1 MPAKY
6 HIPSAPVAGRFQPI
20 TRSGVLAWEEGCLKC
35 AKCVKKECVY
45 RVYEKRALDARQMI
59 DSTDS
64 VCQDCFRC
72 VQNCPGRLI
81 SKELN
86 PAYKALGN
94 GYWSADIISNI
105 WFQAETGRIPVSGGG
120 YGGPFSGS
128 GFDAMWTDMS
138 EIVRPTRD
146 GIHGREYINTSV
158 DIGRKE
164 MHLEFD
170 GRGNLSSPTHPLI
183 EIPLPVVF
191 DLLPWSPPPG
201 QIRQALLRA
210 AQKLGLFALIPETE
224 WLPEYEPYIGQTLLY
239 LDRGPMPVQ
248 KSMFAGLRFVEVPD
262 SPKVLRQKEFL
273 KMGKP
278 NLLVAVRIELAE
290 NTCNRVLELTREG
303 IEVLHLRAD
312 ENGTEKGPEGLF
324 IKDRVK
330 QIHLRLVE
338 EGLRDRVTI
347 LAGGGVA
354 MAEHM
359 AKLIICGADAV
370 TGDIPALA
378 AMECRVCKRCAEGI
392 SCPVELE
399 SVDPA
404 WGASRIVNLMAGW
417 HNQLLEILGAM
428 GIREVRR
435 LRGEMGRAMFFEE
448 LEREF
453 VSLGKKR
460 EPLP

>member
-45 RVYEKRALDARQMI
+45 KVYEKRALDARQMI
-59 DSTDS
+59 DSVDS

-86 PAYKALGN
+86 PAYKAIGN
-94 GYWSADIISNI
+94 SYWSPDILSNI
-105 WFQAETGRIPVSGGG
+105 WFQAETARIPVSGGG
-120 YGGPFSGS
+120 YGGPFSGF

-146 GIHGREYINTSV
+146 GIHGREYISTSV

-164 MHLEFD
+164 MFLEFD
-170 GRGNLSSPTHPLI
+170 SRGNPSSPLHPLI
-183 EIPLPVVF
+183 EVPLPVLF
-191 DLLPWSPPPG
+191 DLLPWSPPVR
-201 QIRQALLRA
+201 QIRLALLRA
-210 AQKLGLFALIPETE
+210 AERLGTFVLIPQAE
-224 WLPEYEPYIGQTLLY
+224 WLAEYEPFLGQTLLY
-239 LDRGPMPVQ
+239 LEQGPAALP
-248 KSMFAGLRFVEVPD
+248 KSTIAGLRFVEIPD
-262 SPKVLRQKEFL
+262 GPKSLRQRAFL
-273 KMGKP
+273 KKEKAD
-278 NLLVAVRIELAE
+278 LVVAVRLDLSEAA
-290 NTCNRVLELTREG
+290 CARVLELTRAG
-303 IEVLHLRAD
+303 IEVIHLRAD
-312 ENGTEKGPEGLF
+312 ENGMEKGPEGLF
-324 IKDRVK
+324 IKDRLK

-338 EGLRDRVTI
+338 EGVRDQVTI
-347 LAGGGVA
+347 IAGGGVA

-370 TGDIPALA
+370 TGDIPALV

-392 SCPVELE
+392 SCPVGLE
-399 SVDPA
+399 DVDPA

-417 HNQLLEILGAM
+417 HSQLLEVLGAM

-448 LEREF
+448 LEKEF
-453 VSLGKKR
+453 AALGKNGEKI
-460 EPLP
+460 

>member
-1 MPAKY
+1 MPPKY
-6 HIPSAPVAGRFQPI
+6 HIESAPVAGRFQPI

-45 RVYEKRALDARQMI
+45 KVYEKRALDVRQMI
-59 DSTDS
+59 DSVDS

-86 PAYKALGN
+86 PAYKAIGN
-94 GYWSADIISNI
+94 SYWSPEILSNI

-120 YGGPFSGS
+120 YGGPFSGF

-164 MHLEFD
+164 MFLEFD
-170 GRGNLSSPTHPLI
+170 GGGNISSPVHPLV
-183 EIPLPVVF
+183 EVPLPVFF
-191 DLLPWSPPPG
+191 DLLPWSPPPKR
-201 QIRQALLRA
+201 IRLAILRAAERLGTLALIPDADWLPDYKPFLGQALL
-210 AQKLGLFALIPETE
+210 
-224 WLPEYEPYIGQTLLY
+224 Y
-239 LDRGPMPVQ
+239 LKRGPAALRR
-248 KSMFAGLRFVEVPD
+248 SMIAGLRFVEIPD
-262 SPKVLRQKEFL
+262 SPKVLWQRAFL
-273 KMGKP
+273 KKEKP
-278 NLLVAVRIELAE
+278 DLVVAVRLDLSEKAGD
-290 NTCNRVLELTREG
+290 RVLELTRAG
-303 IEVLHLRAD
+303 IEVVHLRAD
-312 ENGTEKGPEGLF
+312 ENGMEKGPKGLF
-324 IKDRVK
+324 IKDRLK

-338 EGLRDRVTI
+338 EGVRDQITL

-370 TGDIPALA
+370 AIDIPALA

-399 SVDPA
+399 GIDSA
-404 WGASRIVNLMAGW
+404 WGASRIVNLIAGW
-417 HNQLLEILGAM
+417 HSQLLEVLGAM
-428 GIREVRR
+428 GMREVRR

-448 LEREF
+448 LEKEF
-453 VSLGKKR
+453 AALGRKG
-460 EPLP
+460 

>member
-6 HIPSAPVAGRFQPI
+6 QIHTVPVAGHFPPI
-20 TRSGVLAWEEGCLKC
+20 TRSGVVAWEEGCLKC

-45 RVYEKRALDARQMI
+45 QVYEKRSLDTRQMI
-59 DSTDS
+59 DSLDS

-72 VQNCPGRLI
+72 VQNCPNRLI

-86 PAYKALGN
+86 PAYKAIGN
-94 GYWSADIISNI
+94 SYWSPDTLSNI

-146 GIHGREYINTSV
+146 GIHGREYISTSV
-158 DIGRKE
+158 DIGRKA

-170 GRGNLSSPTHPLI
+170 ARGNIFSPVHPLI
-183 EIPLPVVF
+183 EVPLPVFF
-191 DLLPWSPPPG
+191 DLLPWSPPPK
-201 QIRQALLRA
+201 QIRLALLRA
-210 AQKLGLFALIPETE
+210 AKRLGSFALIPQAE
-224 WLPEYEPYIGQTLLY
+224 WLPEYEPYLGQTLLY
-239 LDRGPMPVQ
+239 LERGPAVLR
-248 KSMFAGLRFVEVPD
+248 KNRIAGLRFVEIPD
-262 SPKVLRQKEFL
+262 GPKVLWQRAFLRKEKADL
-273 KMGKP
+273 M
-278 NLLVAVRIELAE
+278 VAVRLSLSE
-290 NTCNRVLELTREG
+290 NTGSRVLELTREG
-303 IEVLHLRAD
+303 IEVIHLRAD
-312 ENGTEKGPEGLF
+312 ENGMEQGPEALF
-324 IKDRVK
+324 IKDRLK
-330 QIHLRLVE
+330 QIHLHLVE
-338 EGLRDRVTI
+338 EGARDQVTL
-347 LAGGGVA
+347 LAGGGIA

-370 TGDIPALA
+370 ACDIPALV
-378 AMECRVCKRCAEGI
+378 AMECRVCKRCSEGI

-399 SVDPA
+399 GVDPA

-417 HNQLLEILGAM
+417 HSQLLEILGAM

-448 LEREF
+448 LEKEF
-453 VSLGKKR
+453 AALGKR
-460 EPLP
+460 EEKI

>member
-6 HIPSAPVAGRFQPI
+6 YIHSAPVPGRFQPI

-45 RVYEKRALDARQMI
+45 KVYEKRALDARQMI
-59 DSTDS
+59 DSVDS

-86 PAYKALGN
+86 PAYKAIGN
-94 GYWSADIISNI
+94 SYWSPDILSNI

-120 YGGPFSGS
+120 YGGAFSGF

-158 DIGRKE
+158 DIGRKA
-164 MHLEFD
+164 MFLEFD
-170 GRGNLSSPTHPLI
+170 DQGKITSPNHPLI
-183 EIPLPVVF
+183 EVPLPVFF
-191 DLLPWSPPPG
+191 DLFPWSPPPR
-201 QIRQALLRA
+201 QIRLALLRA
-210 AQKLGLFALIPETE
+210 AAKLGSFALIPENE
-224 WLPEYEPYIGQTLLY
+224 WLPEYEPYLGQTLLY
-239 LDRGPMPVQ
+239 LKRGPAALPE
-248 KSMFAGLRFVEVPD
+248 SMIARLRFVEIPD
-262 SPKVLRQKEFL
+262 GPKVFWQHAFL
-273 KMGKP
+273 KKKKAD
-278 NLLVAVRIELAE
+278 LVVAVRLDLTAQSGS
-290 NTCNRVLELTREG
+290 RVLELAKAG
-303 IEVLHLRAD
+303 IEVTHLRAD
-312 ENGTEKGPEGLF
+312 ENGMEKGPDALF

-330 QIHLRLVE
+330 GIHLDLVE
-338 EGLRDRVTI
+338 QGMRDQVTI

-359 AKLIICGADAV
+359 AKLIICGADAI
-370 TGDIPALA
+370 TCDLPALV

-392 SCPVELE
+392 SCPVELDR
-399 SVDPA
+399 VDPA

-417 HNQLLEILGAM
+417 HNQLLEVLGAM

-435 LRGEMGRAMFFEE
+435 LRGEMGRAMFFED
-448 LEREF
+448 LEKEF
-453 VSLGKKR
+453 AALGKR
-460 EPLP
+460 G

>member
-45 RVYEKRALDARQMI
+45 KVYEKRALDTRQMI
-59 DSTDS
+59 DSVDS

-86 PAYKALGN
+86 PAYKAIGDS
-94 GYWSADIISNI
+94 YWSPEILSNI

-120 YGGPFSGS
+120 YGGPFSGF

-146 GIHGREYINTSV
+146 GIHGREYISTSV

-170 GRGNLSSPTHPLI
+170 SRGNLASPIHPLI
-183 EIPLPVVF
+183 EVPLPVFF
-191 DLLPWSPPPG
+191 DLLPWSPPPK
-201 QIRQALLRA
+201 QIRLALLRA
-210 AQKLGLFALIPETE
+210 AERLGVFTVIPETE
-224 WLPEYEPYIGQTLLY
+224 WLPEYEPYLSQTFLY
-239 LDRGPMPVQ
+239 FDRGPTTLE
-248 KSMFAGLRFVEVPD
+248 KYGTAGLRLAEIPD
-262 SPKVLRQKEFL
+262 GPEALRQRAFL
-273 KMGKP
+273 KKEKAD
-278 NLLVAVRIELAE
+278 LVVAVRLELSEAADS
-290 NTCNRVLELTREG
+290 RVLELTKEG
-303 IEVLHLRAD
+303 IEVIHLRAD
-312 ENGTEKGPEGLF
+312 EKGMEKGPEAIF
-324 IKDRVK
+324 VKDRLK

-338 EGLRDRVTI
+338 EGTRDQVTI

-370 TGDIPALA
+370 TCDLPALVA
-378 AMECRVCKRCAEGI
+378 LECRVCKRCAEGI
-392 SCPVELE
+392 SCPVELDDF
-399 SVDPA
+399 DPA
-404 WGASRIVNLMAGW
+404 WGSSRIVNLMAGW
-417 HNQLLEILGAM
+417 HSQLLEILGAM

-435 LRGEMGRAMFFEE
+435 LRGEMGRAMFFED
-448 LEREF
+448 LEKEF
-453 VSLGKKR
+453 AALGKR
-460 EPLP
+460 G

>member
-6 HIPSAPVAGRFQPI
+6 HIPSTPVAGRFQPI

-45 RVYEKRALDARQMI
+45 KVYEKRALDARQMI
-59 DSTDS
+59 DSVDS

-72 VQNCPGRLI
+72 VQNCPNRLI

-86 PAYKALGN
+86 PAYKAAGN
-94 GYWSADIISNI
+94 SYWSPDILSNI

-120 YGGPFSGS
+120 YGGPFSGF

-158 DIGRKE
+158 DIGRKA
-164 MHLEFD
+164 MFLEFD
-170 GRGNLSSPTHPLI
+170 DRGKISSPVHPLI
-183 EIPLPVVF
+183 EVPLPVFF
-191 DLLPWSPPPG
+191 DLLPWSPPPK
-201 QIRQALLRA
+201 QIRLALLRA
-210 AQKLGLFALIPETE
+210 AKKLGAFALIPEAE
-224 WLPEYEPYIGQTLLY
+224 WLPDYEPYLGQTLLY
-239 LDRGPMPVQ
+239 LEKGAAELK
-248 KSMFAGLRFVEVPD
+248 KSMIAGLRFAEIPD
-262 SPKVLRQKEFL
+262 GPKTLWERAFL
-273 KMGKP
+273 KKKKADLVVGVRL
-278 NLLVAVRIELAE
+278 NLSE
-290 NTCNRVLELTREG
+290 NAGSRVLELTKAG
-303 IEVLHLRAD
+303 IEVFHLRAD
-312 ENGTEKGPEGLF
+312 ENGSEQGPDALF
-324 IKDRVK
+324 IKDRMK

-338 EGLRDRVTI
+338 EGVRDQVTI

-359 AKLIICGADAV
+359 AKLIICGADAI
-370 TGDIPALA
+370 TCDIPALV
-378 AMECRVCKRCAEGI
+378 AMECRVCKRCSEGI
-392 SCPVELE
+392 SCPVELDG
-399 SVDPA
+399 VDPA

-435 LRGEMGRAMFFEE
+435 LRGEMGRAMFFED
-448 LEREF
+448 LEKEF
-453 VSLGKKR
+453 AALGKR
-460 EPLP
+460 GETI

>member
-6 HIPSAPVAGRFQPI
+6 YIHSAPVPGRFQPI

-45 RVYEKRALDARQMI
+45 KVYEKRALDARQMI
-59 DSTDS
+59 DSVDS

-86 PAYKALGN
+86 PAYKAIGN
-94 GYWSADIISNI
+94 SYWSPDILSNI

-120 YGGPFSGS
+120 YGGAFSGF

-158 DIGRKE
+158 DIGRKA
-164 MHLEFD
+164 MFLEFD
-170 GRGNLSSPTHPLI
+170 DQGKITSPIHPLI
-183 EIPLPVVF
+183 EVPLPVFF
-191 DLLPWSPPPG
+191 DLFPWSPPPR
-201 QIRQALLRA
+201 QIRLALLRA
-210 AQKLGLFALIPETE
+210 AAKLGSFALIPENE
-224 WLPEYEPYIGQTLLY
+224 WLPEYEPYLGQTLLY
-239 LDRGPMPVQ
+239 LKRGPAALPE
-248 KSMFAGLRFVEVPD
+248 SMIARLRFVEIPD
-262 SPKVLRQKEFL
+262 GPKVFWQHAFL
-273 KMGKP
+273 KKKKAD
-278 NLLVAVRIELAE
+278 LVVAVRLDLTAQSGS
-290 NTCNRVLELTREG
+290 RVLELAKAG
-303 IEVLHLRAD
+303 IEVTHLRAD
-312 ENGTEKGPEGLF
+312 ENGMEKGPDALF

-330 QIHLRLVE
+330 GIHLDLVE
-338 EGLRDRVTI
+338 QGMRDQVTI

-359 AKLIICGADAV
+359 AKLIICGADAI
-370 TGDIPALA
+370 TCDLPALV

-392 SCPVELE
+392 SCPVELDR
-399 SVDPA
+399 VDPA

-417 HNQLLEILGAM
+417 HNQLLEVLGAM

-435 LRGEMGRAMFFEE
+435 LRGEMGRAMFFED
-448 LEREF
+448 LEKEF
-453 VSLGKKR
+453 AALGKKG
-460 EPLP
+460 

>member
-6 HIPSAPVAGRFQPI
+6 YIPSAPVAGRFQPI

-45 RVYEKRALDARQMI
+45 KVYEKRALDPRQMI
-59 DSTDS
+59 DSVDS

-86 PAYKALGN
+86 PAYKAIGN
-94 GYWSADIISNI
+94 GYWSPDILTNI

-120 YGGPFSGS
+120 YGGPFSGF

-158 DIGRKE
+158 DIGRKA
-164 MHLEFD
+164 MFLEFD
-170 GRGNLSSPTHPLI
+170 DQGKITSPIHPLI
-183 EIPLPVVF
+183 EVPLPVFF
-191 DLLPWSPPPG
+191 DLFPWSPPPR
-201 QIRQALLRA
+201 QIRLALLRA
-210 AQKLGLFALIPETE
+210 AAKLGSFALIPENE
-224 WLPEYEPYIGQTLLY
+224 WLPEYEPFLGQTLLY
-239 LDRGPMPVQ
+239 FKRGPAALQ
-248 KSMFAGLRFVEVPD
+248 ESMIARLRFAEIPD
-262 SPKVLRQKEFL
+262 GPKVFWQHAFL
-273 KMGKP
+273 KKKKAD
-278 NLLVAVRIELAE
+278 LVVAVRLDLTAQSGS
-290 NTCNRVLELTREG
+290 RVLELAKAG
-303 IEVLHLRAD
+303 IEVIHLRAD
-312 ENGTEKGPEGLF
+312 ENGMEKGPNALF

-330 QIHLRLVE
+330 GIHLDLVE
-338 EGLRDRVTI
+338 QGMRDQVTI

-370 TGDIPALA
+370 TCDIPALV
-378 AMECRVCKRCAEGI
+378 AMECRVCRRCSEGI

-417 HNQLLEILGAM
+417 HNQLLEVLGAM
-428 GIREVRR
+428 GMREVRR
-435 LRGEMGRAMFFEE
+435 LRGEMGRAMFFED
-448 LEREF
+448 LEKEF
-453 VSLGKKR
+453 SALGKKG
-460 EPLP
+460 